1 MKFEIL
7 VGALYWRH
15 IGFYA
20 SSFSALILLPVLA
33 CARYKVVCILCG
45 WWTKFGASGVLF
57 FRNRNESSYRL
68 YIIHWI
74 CVKDIP
80 YIAFWCSNHNLCGFL
95 FRKQNYVFFVS
106 VVCLTKFQFFCFC
119 HSICKGCGEEDQCIL
134 QIIQLARSAVSIANQ
149 GVWLNS
155 AWNIPKFNSSQC
167 IKPQKS
173 QRSICLDFVAPC
185 SGCHCKCGLSKSE
198 SFSSW
203 NPQRRAGIPS
213 FQLIYFLL
221 ESITLMACEK
231 QSFSSLPCALHA
243 K

>member
-20 SSFSALILLPVLA
+20 SSFSALILLPVPA

-95 FRKQNYVFFVS
+95 FRKQKFILFYFVS
-106 VVCLTKFQFFCFC
+106 VVCLIFFWPNSNFFV
-119 HSICKGCGEEDQCIL
+119 SALEFVRGVERKINVFYKL
-134 QIIQLARSAVSIANQ
+134 FNWRAQLYRSQTREFGWTVREISPSLTLLSVSSHRKARGRYV
-149 GVWLNS
+149 
-155 AWNIPKFNSSQC
+155 
-167 IKPQKS
+167 
-173 QRSICLDFVAPC
+173 
-185 SGCHCKCGLSKSE
+185 
-198 SFSSW
+198 
-203 NPQRRAGIPS
+203 
-213 FQLIYFLL
+213 
-221 ESITLMACEK
+221 
-231 QSFSSLPCALHA
+231 
-243 K
+243 